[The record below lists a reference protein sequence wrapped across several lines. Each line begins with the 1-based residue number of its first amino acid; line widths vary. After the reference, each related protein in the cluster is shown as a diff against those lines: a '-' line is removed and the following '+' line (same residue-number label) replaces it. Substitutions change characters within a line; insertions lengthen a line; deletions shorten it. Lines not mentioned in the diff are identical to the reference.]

1 MLEQIWRTLK
11 CWRHVNL
18 GPVSMVFRLERRV
31 RLIASAHH
39 PPQRLAHLAPRPSP
53 HADQS
58 AAPSPPEV
66 ALIVGVGA
74 GYGEALAR
82 HLAQTGMSVI
92 MAARNARKLDSLV
105 DEITQAGHSACA
117 LSCDATREDSVR
129 ALFARVAS
137 SHGSPDLVVYALQSF
152 GPGQASDIELT
163 AFEDGWRRNCVGAF
177 LIAREAARLMTPRS
191 QGTILLTGSTSALIG
206 REGHLNLA
214 VGKFGQRALAQV
226 LARELWP
233 KGIHVV
239 HLVIDADI
247 HEGLAREDGGPQA
260 DPSHLASLVHMLHRQ
275 PRSAWTSELDVR
287 PWNERFW
294 EHC

>member
-1 MLEQIWRTLK
+1 MLERIWRGLK
-11 CWRHVNL
+11 RWRHVHL

-31 RLIASAHH
+31 PLIGSTRQ
-39 PPQRLAHLAPRPSP
+39 PLQRLARPEPQP
-53 HADQS
+53 HPPADQ
-58 AAPSPPEV
+58 ATSPQAPEV

-82 HLAQTGMSVI
+82 HLAQTGMTVI
-92 MAARNARKLDSLV
+92 MAARNARKLDPLV
-105 DEITQAGHSACA
+105 DEISRAGYCA
-117 LSCDATREDSVR
+117 YALPCDATREDSVR
-129 ALFARVAS
+129 ALFARVAAQ
-137 SHGSPDLVVYALQSF
+137 HGCPHLVVYALQSF
-152 GPGQASDIELT
+152 GPGQASEIELA

-177 LIAREAARLMTPRS
+177 LVAREAARLMTPRS

-247 HEGLAREDGGPQA
+247 HEGRAREDGGPQA
-260 DPSHLASLVHMLHRQ
+260 DPGHLASLVHMLHRQ